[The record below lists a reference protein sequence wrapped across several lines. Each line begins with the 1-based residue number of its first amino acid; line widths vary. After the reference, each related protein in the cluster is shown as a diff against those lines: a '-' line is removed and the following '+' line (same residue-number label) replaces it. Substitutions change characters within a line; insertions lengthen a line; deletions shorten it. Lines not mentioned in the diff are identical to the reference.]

1 MLASTTADWNLFIM
15 LSGRESRNRDRVGL
29 FPFWGSLELEGSEWK
44 HLNLSYGGGSV
55 EQDASGGD
63 RRRKVV
69 FEMHFNRHLDSK
81 GVEGYSSH
89 LGKWK

>member
-1 MLASTTADWNLFIM
+1 M
-15 LSGRESRNRDRVGL
+15 
-29 FPFWGSLELEGSEWK
+29 
-44 HLNLSYGGGSV
+44 
-55 EQDASGGD
+55 EQDASDGD

-81 GVEGYSSH
+81 GIEGYSSH